1 MPPVLLVSPKPEAS
15 SPKHNLSISM
25 LGFCNN
31 PIGIGEQ
38 GKGMK
43 YLCIHEVTPHKC
55 IPCHHRWFQH
65 AFKVKS
71 RSFLSSLTV
80 QLQPCIKSARSDESS
95 ALNTCDSHLAFLLE
109 GDLPRCT
116 QVSWLHLLEGDA
128 EFVWTHK
135 KSTQH
140 TIRPHQSHFSI
151 PSNKLKV
158 SETRPKVTSVISY
171 SEGPEPTQDLHMR
184 LLPVKWNISFNPVT
198 KKKQKTCL
206 AQ

>member
-1 MPPVLLVSPKPEAS
+1 MPSVLLVSPRPEAS
-15 SPKHNLSISM
+15 SRKQNLSISM
-25 LGFCNN
+25 LGFWNN
-31 PIGIGEQ
+31 PIRIGGQ

-43 YLCIHEVTPHKC
+43 YLCIHEGTPRKC
-55 IPCHHRWFQH
+55 IPCHHRWLQH

-135 KSTQH
+135 KSTRH
-140 TIRPHQSHFSI
+140 TIRPKPFLNTKQQNKGLWDKTKSYI
-151 PSNKLKV
+151 CNKLQWRTRTNPR
-158 SETRPKVTSVISY
+158 SSHET
-171 SEGPEPTQDLHMR
+171 PT
-184 LLPVKWNISFNPVT
+184 
-198 KKKQKTCL
+198 C
-206 AQ
+206 